1 MIFITGDTH
10 GDFKRL
16 AKFAQKMNTT
26 KDDVMIVLGDAGL
39 NYFVTDTDSKY
50 SIKIK
55 EDVANIPLT
64 FFCIHGNHEERPYNV
79 KGYEVS
85 QFFGADVWVNPN
97 YPNQIFAKDGEIYDI
112 AGLKTIVIG
121 GAYSVDKWIRL
132 GRGGGWWESEQPTDE
147 IKHYVESQLDKNNW
161 KVDVVLSHTCPL
173 DTEPVHLFLP
183 FVDQESVDSSTEEWL
198 QTIAN
203 KLDYKKWWFGHF
215 HGDWVNDKYEML
227 FESIKEFGL

>member
-10 GDFKRL
+10 GSFKRL

-39 NYFVTDTDSKY
+39 NYFVTDTDSEY

-55 EDVANIPLT
+55 EEVANIPLT

-85 QFFGADVWVNPN
+85 QFFGADVWVNPK

-132 GRGGGWWESEQPTDE
+132 GRGGGWWESEQPSDE

-183 FVDQESVDSSTEEWL
+183 FVDQEGVDKSTEEWL

-215 HGDWVNDKYEML
+215 HGDWVNGKYEML
-227 FESIKEFGL
+227 FEGIKEFGL